1 MYICFILLT
10 KKTNMKNDYFIGF
23 AFNGGGIRGIAS
35 TAAIQ
40 YFEKQLGCHLSEV
53 ADLMGGTSTGGI
65 LSCALTIPND
75 EGKPKFWGRDIALLY
90 HRECKVIFKKTFWQ
104 KVKTLNGWSSP
115 SYPLTNMIKVFTN
128 YFGSKRISSSLTN
141 MFTTGR
147 DLYNSE
153 NFFFKSS
160 KAKENSY
167 FDFTF
172 VDAMCSTAAA
182 PTYFPP
188 HNFVNKD
195 KEYLI
200 ADGGVNSLNNPTMA
214 VISEA
219 IELGYPL
226 DKIIIINIG
235 TGTNQKKLTNKAK
248 RFGKLQ
254 WIAPVIDTQM
264 DGASDAIKYYA
275 TKILPKENLFI
286 WDFEVSEQ
294 YQAMDNYKNV
304 AHVENLGYAAVE
316 KQKDLLG
323 AAVARIK
330 EVRGMK

>member
-1 MYICFILLT
+1 
-10 KKTNMKNDYFIGF
+10 MKNDYFIGF
-23 AFNGGGIRGIAS
+23 AFNGGGIRGVAS
-35 TAAIQ
+35 TAAIR
-40 YFEKQLGCHLSEV
+40 YFEEQLDCHLSEV

-65 LSCALTIPND
+65 LSCALTIPNED
-75 EGKPKFWGRDIALLY
+75 GTPKFYGKDIAQLY
-90 HRECKVIFKKTFWQ
+90 HKECKTIFKKSFWQ
-104 KVKTLNGWSSP
+104 KVKSVNGWVSA
-115 SYPLTNMIKVFTN
+115 SYPLTNMIEVFTK
-128 YFGSKRISSSLTN
+128 YFGDMRIDKALTE

-160 KAKENSY
+160 KAKQNRS
-167 FDFTF
+167 DNHTF

-188 HNFVNKD
+188 HNFFTNGL
-195 KEYLI
+195 EHLI

-214 VISEA
+214 IISEA

-226 DKIIIINIG
+226 DKIIVINIG
-235 TGTNQKKLTNKAK
+235 TGTNQKNIQNKAK
-248 RFGKLQ
+248 KWGKLQ

-275 TKILPKENLFI
+275 NKILPKENLFI
-286 WDFEVSEQ
+286 WDFEVSEK

-316 KQKDLLG
+316 KQKDLLD

-330 EVRGMK
+330 DVRNLK